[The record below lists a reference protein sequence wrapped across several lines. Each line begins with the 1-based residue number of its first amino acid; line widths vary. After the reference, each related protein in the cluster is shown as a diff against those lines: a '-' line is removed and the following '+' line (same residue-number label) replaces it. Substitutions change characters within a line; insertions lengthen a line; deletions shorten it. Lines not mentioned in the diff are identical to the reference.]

1 MPSEI
6 EKLVDT
12 LLKKVYSKN
21 KSRLSKHSKKV
32 KKIRKKKGK
41 NKKKAL
47 HSQFKYAD
55 ALLKH
60 NQKKVGMRQTN
71 VYNPRRRKA
80 LQTMNPYQVNRMYN
94 QTYMRGNN
102 PFNDFQNVYREI
114 ERLDWVNK
122 QQNEYNR
129 LNEEHKALQGFKNNI

>member
-12 LLKKVYSKN
+12 LLKKVYAK
-21 KSRLSKHSKKV
+21 KRLSKHSKKV

-60 NQKKVGMRQTN
+60 NQKKVGIKPRN
-71 VYNPRRRKA
+71 VYNQRRRRA
-80 LQTMNPYQVNRMYN
+80 LQSMHPNQVNRMYN
-94 QTYMRGNN
+94 NTQMGGYD
-102 PFNDFQNVYREI
+102 PFNDFRNVYREM
-114 ERLDWVNK
+114 EHLDWVN
-122 QQNEYNR
+122 QQQEEYDKINAQ
-129 LNEEHKALQGFKNNI
+129 HQALQRYRNNI